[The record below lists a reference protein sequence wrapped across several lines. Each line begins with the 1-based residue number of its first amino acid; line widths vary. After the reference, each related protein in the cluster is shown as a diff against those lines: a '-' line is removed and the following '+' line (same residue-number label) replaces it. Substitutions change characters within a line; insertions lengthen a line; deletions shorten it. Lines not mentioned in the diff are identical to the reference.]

1 VRRSRKRVS
10 VALAMRKHQAFID
23 SNDSFWKTVFSE
35 DIGVE
40 EGMQRGRSGLMF
52 DGGKFSPVMDSAT
65 HCFHQ
70 WVAKLLK
77 DFREKQ

>member
-1 VRRSRKRVS
+1 MKVIVFSKHTEA

-35 DIGVE
+35 DIGVI

-52 DGGKFSPVMDSAT
+52 DGA
-65 HCFHQ
+65 
-70 WVAKLLK
+70 
-77 DFREKQ
+77 